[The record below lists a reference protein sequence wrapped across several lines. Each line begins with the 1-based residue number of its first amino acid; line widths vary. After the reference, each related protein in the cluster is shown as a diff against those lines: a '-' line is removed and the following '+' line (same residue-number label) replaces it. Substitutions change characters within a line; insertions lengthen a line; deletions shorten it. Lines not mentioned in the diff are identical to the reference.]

1 MGKPVVS
8 VKNIAIGVIEMWV
21 RVFSPSFIVVWF
33 ERQLPRLS
41 ILSCAHLKSRK
52 TKSPSQDS
60 EKHVIH
66 GNISPKWSVLFSPS
80 FGNEYILGKDSL
92 MNKTYPSLS
101 SFYHTFLSSPRP
113 QSDLYKCSCISFSP
127 SSSTFI
133 HFSAYGNLISIL
145 TILLNCLLYF

>member
-21 RVFSPSFIVVWF
+21 WVFSPSFIGVWF

-41 ILSCAHLKSRK
+41 VLSCAHLKSRK
-52 TKSPSQDS
+52 TKSPSQDP
-60 EKHVIH
+60 EEHVIH
-66 GNISPKWSVLFSPS
+66 GNIFPKWSVLFLPS

-101 SFYHTFLSSPRP
+101 SFYHTFF
-113 QSDLYKCSCISFSP
+113 SFSP
-127 SSSTFI
+127 PSQTSTNVHVYRF
-133 HFSAYGNLISIL
+133 LP
-145 TILLNCLLYF
+145 LLLPSFTSQPMAI